1 MAKGVP
7 ILGKDPLGKAKY
19 ANVTESGDLR
29 VQLSG
34 TIMALDTETKEPKPL
49 SVLEDDKGDYVLRVV
64 DSAPFAYDPTQDRLK
79 VELPQP
85 KATITTVAS
94 EITIAP
100 GGISSIYT
108 VPVEGNE
115 KEIWI
120 WVQIDKQPWR
130 LQASYDGNLDPS
142 STSSMYPDRNMVT
155 KTHPYYA
162 PCKTLWM
169 GQIVHENN
177 GLVPPENLED
187 AKNYIVYL
195 NDLLFKVWNLNETET
210 ATATIRVLKVYK

>member
-7 ILGKDPLGKAKY
+7 ILGKDPSGKAKY

-64 DSAPFAYDPTQDRLK
+64 DSAPFAYDPIQDRLK

-85 KATITTVAS
+85 RATITTVAS
-94 EITIAP
+94 EVTIAP
-100 GGISSIYT
+100 RDFSTYR

-120 WVQIDKQPWR
+120 WVVINKQPWT

-142 STSSMYPDRNMVT
+142 SSKSLYPERQAVT
-155 KTHPYYA
+155 KTHPSYL

-169 GQIVHENN
+169 GQIVSENN
-177 GLVPPENLED
+177 GLARPENLED
-187 AKNYIVYL
+187 AKQYIVYL
-195 NDLLFKVWNLNETET
+195 NDLMFRVQNLHETET
-210 ATATIRVLKVYK
+210 ATATIKVLKVYK